1 MSMTTPDTPSMP
13 PPLDGGLSL
22 GALADMQE
30 DLRRVMNDLERLQGL
45 LDEAGATLNNHF
57 LRGCELLQG
66 WLASRPEP
74 EAHEVMPIRLAMGEL
89 RHAVTAMQ
97 VQDMAS
103 QLINHTML
111 RVTRCGDALAQDNP
125 LSELGALPDELRPN
139 PVTQNEMDAGSIE
152 LF

>member
-1 MSMTTPDTPSMP
+1 
-13 PPLDGGLSL
+13 
-22 GALADMQE
+22 
-30 DLRRVMNDLERLQGL
+30 
-45 LDEAGATLNNHF
+45 
-57 LRGCELLQG
+57 
-66 WLASRPEP
+66 
-74 EAHEVMPIRLAMGEL
+74 MPIRLAMGEL